1 VKQREN
7 AKNEH
12 NKRAQRQTGDQ
23 KMFTKS
29 KIALSVAVVLGTASM
44 AYAHQGVK
52 SYDGVVVRPSP
63 NVDPNPPAAS
73 YAQAHVRPS
82 SNLDA
87 NPSTEPAG
95 PARPLS
101 SFERDWFD
109 FQNHE

>member
-1 VKQREN
+1 
-7 AKNEH
+7 
-12 NKRAQRQTGDQ
+12 
-23 KMFTKS
+23 MFTKS

-63 NVDPNPPAAS
+63 NVDPNPPAALSGHVRGS

-82 SNLDA
+82 PNLDA

-95 PARPLS
+95 PVQPLS